1 MSAPVKKCEVC
12 DSTGNKSRDI
22 GGDLDCTACSAADE
36 RAALRGKL
44 PMTWAEETFAWRAYQ
59 LGKAAAG
66 RDDIIV
72 TLRNQYSV
80 LEQAL
85 AIESAALGEALRHVA
100 NLKERLNAAPVV
112 PVAAQPVVPE
122 GWKLV
127 PEKPTPKMVDA
138 TWGDDMA
145 GMSHNKMNKHIYA
158 AMLAAAPSLEAQPAG
173 EVERDAARYRY
184 LRKSSQMHYFAY
196 RNPDMGYAFSQA
208 DGKKLD
214 RIIDNAMAQGEK
226 A

>member
-12 DSTGNKSRDI
+12 DDTGSKSRDI

-44 PMTWAEETFAWRAYQ
+44 PMTWTEETFAWRAYQ
-59 LGKAAAG
+59 LGKVAAG

-72 TLRNQYSV
+72 TLSNQYSV

-85 AIESAALGEALRHVA
+85 AVESAALSESLRHVA

-112 PVAAQPVVPE
+112 PVAAQP
-122 GWKLV
+122 
-127 PEKPTPKMVDA
+127 
-138 TWGDDMA
+138 
-145 GMSHNKMNKHIYA
+145 
-158 AMLAAAPSLEAQPAG
+158 AG
-173 EVERDAARYRY
+173 EVDREKLIDALAQSLTGSYDCMRVW
-184 LRKSSQMHYFAY
+184 SAWGVGTMSEDDF
-196 RNPDMGYAFSQA
+196 NPISDDRHRLEEIA
-208 DGKKLD
+208 DEL
-214 RIIDNAMAQGEK
+214 IIAMAQGEK